1 MAADATTEM
10 LDKIISVLE
19 EMGTKKGIQMN
30 QKITLDEIL
39 ALMFSATRIIME
51 DGTLVEV
58 EVPIKVVGDIHGQY
72 EDMHKLFGVIGKV
85 PDVKMI
91 FLGDYVDRGPQSIE
105 TIIYLLCLKVKFRDR
120 IYSLRRNHETLTVNR
135 IYGCWNECALK
146 SNVNLWRNFQS
157 FYNRM
162 PMAGLISKRVLCM
175 HGGLSPHLTNLE
187 QICQIKHPCEPSD
200 RGLLIDLIWS
210 DPTNKANGWSNSAG
224 DLSYSFGTGVL
235 LSACKLLKIDL
246 IIKPHQ
252 VVQDGYEL
260 MVGEKLITIFSA
272 PNYAGQ
278 FNNVGA
284 IVCVD
289 GSLQS
294 EGSEE
299 VKTAKLKVE
308 KVRRRETNN
317 KKENSRK
324 EEEEKEK
331 RENVTKDVGEKN
343 EERTRRKRILLK
355 IRRLLEKEKTIKNQ
369 VELVMEDLHLFSN
382 GIFSNVYKGLLR
394 QPQHRL
400 IAIKK
405 SWSDQSNQKS
415 MEVQILTMLNRFH
428 HKNIIRLLYKFSQ
441 SYPDQKICTA
451 LVFDFFPMN
460 LHEVRERY
468 GPLSILDVKL
478 YIWQLFRGQAHL
490 EKNNVCHRDIKPQNL
505 LVDHKSGMLKISDF
519 GSSKIMHEK
528 ATSYHYHVTRYYRA
542 PELIL
547 GSVRYRCEID
557 RWSCGCVFGE
567 LLKNHVLFPGRTTH
581 HQLQLVINILGYPNS
596 HDITAMRATT
606 EVLESD
612 DFRDD
617 ITKKPNSHGFKKLI
631 KDADHNALNL
641 LAQVLVYDP
650 VSRLSGPRFLENSY
664 FNELFDPHTRRNG
677 QRIKI
682 LSEKDFKCAVAGDE
696 VLPESV
702 TTEISETSDSPS
714 N

>member
-19 EMGTKKGIQMN
+19 EMGTKKVNSICVITLSTPSSYDHVLAKKVTNEQCFDTLRGIQTN
-30 QKITLDEIL
+30 QKTVSEEIL
-39 ALMFSATRIIME
+39 ALVSTVSRIIME
-51 DGTLVEV
+51 GGMSVRVEV
-58 EVPIKVVGDIHGQY
+58 LIKIIRDIHGQY

-91 FLGDYVDRGPQSIE
+91 FLGDYVNRGPQSIE

-355 IRRLLEKEKTIKNQ
+355 IRR
-369 VELVMEDLHLFSN
+369 
-382 GIFSNVYKGLLR
+382 
-394 QPQHRL
+394 
-400 IAIKK
+400 
-405 SWSDQSNQKS
+405 
-415 MEVQILTMLNRFH
+415 
-428 HKNIIRLLYKFSQ
+428 
-441 SYPDQKICTA
+441 
-451 LVFDFFPMN
+451 
-460 LHEVRERY
+460 
-468 GPLSILDVKL
+468 
-478 YIWQLFRGQAHL
+478 
-490 EKNNVCHRDIKPQNL
+490 
-505 LVDHKSGMLKISDF
+505 
-519 GSSKIMHEK
+519 
-528 ATSYHYHVTRYYRA
+528 
-542 PELIL
+542 
-547 GSVRYRCEID
+547 
-557 RWSCGCVFGE
+557 
-567 LLKNHVLFPGRTTH
+567 
-581 HQLQLVINILGYPNS
+581 
-596 HDITAMRATT
+596 
-606 EVLESD
+606 
-612 DFRDD
+612 
-617 ITKKPNSHGFKKLI
+617 
-631 KDADHNALNL
+631 
-641 LAQVLVYDP
+641 VLVRLANKTC
-650 VSRLSGPRFLENSY
+650 SRNLPDFPSSPYRYVILEVYYTLS
-664 FNELFDPHTRRNG
+664 
-677 QRIKI
+677 
-682 LSEKDFKCAVAGDE
+682 
-696 VLPESV
+696 
-702 TTEISETSDSPS
+702 
-714 N
+714 

>member
-1 MAADATTEM
+1 MAHVVKQTA
-10 LDKIISVLE
+10 E
-19 EMGTKKGIQMN
+19 E
-30 QKITLDEIL
+30 
-39 ALMFSATRIIME
+39 
-51 DGTLVEV
+51 
-58 EVPIKVVGDIHGQY
+58 
-72 EDMHKLFGVIGKV
+72 
-85 PDVKMI
+85 
-91 FLGDYVDRGPQSIE
+91 
-105 TIIYLLCLKVKFRDR
+105 
-120 IYSLRRNHETLTVNR
+120 
-135 IYGCWNECALK
+135 
-146 SNVNLWRNFQS
+146 
-157 FYNRM
+157 
-162 PMAGLISKRVLCM
+162 
-175 HGGLSPHLTNLE
+175 
-187 QICQIKHPCEPSD
+187 
-200 RGLLIDLIWS
+200 
-210 DPTNKANGWSNSAG
+210 
-224 DLSYSFGTGVL
+224 FGT
-235 LSACKLLKIDL
+235 
-246 IIKPHQ
+246 
-252 VVQDGYEL
+252 
-260 MVGEKLITIFSA
+260 
-272 PNYAGQ
+272 
-278 FNNVGA
+278 
-284 IVCVD
+284 
-289 GSLQS
+289 
-294 EGSEE
+294 
-299 VKTAKLKVE
+299 
-308 KVRRRETNN
+308 RET
-317 KKENSRK
+317 
-324 EEEEKEK
+324 
-331 RENVTKDVGEKN
+331 
-343 EERTRRKRILLK
+343 
-355 IRRLLEKEKTIKNQ
+355 NQ

-528 ATSYHYHVTRYYRA
+528 TTSYHYHVTRYYRA

-547 GSVRYRCEID
+547 GSVQYRCEIGNGSCFSSPKFVFIWLD
-557 RWSCGCVFGE
+557 AYRWSCGCVFGE

-581 HQLQLVINILGYPNS
+581 HQLQLVINILGYPSS

-617 ITKKPNSHGFKKLI
+617 LI
-631 KDADHNALNL
+631 KDADHDALYL

-650 VSRLSGPRFLENSY
+650 ISRLSGPRFLENSY

-677 QRIKI
+677 QRIKV
-682 LSEKDFKCAVAGDE
+682 LSEKDLKCAVAGDE
-696 VLPESV
+696 VLPKSV
-702 TTEISETSDSPS
+702 TTEISET
-714 N
+714 

>member
-210 DPTNKANGWSNSAG
+210 DPTNKGDGWFYSPRG
-224 DLSYSFGTGVL
+224 LSYSFGKGVL

-246 IIKPHQ
+246 IIRAHQ

-260 MVGEKLITIFSA
+260 MVGKKLITIFSA

-278 FNNVGA
+278 FNNAGA
-284 IVCVD
+284 VVCIDDELQVTFQQLRIPP
-289 GSLQS
+289 GPTCMRPCPEVACAPGQALILPKIQKAVSVFQITLIASLHY
-294 EGSEE
+294 E
-299 VKTAKLKVE
+299 V
-308 KVRRRETNN
+308 
-317 KKENSRK
+317 SY
-324 EEEEKEK
+324 KEK
-331 RENVTKDVGEKN
+331 
-343 EERTRRKRILLK
+343 ILK
-355 IRRLLEKEKTIKNQ
+355 F
-369 VELVMEDLHLFSN
+369 FSE
-382 GIFSNVYKGLLR
+382 
-394 QPQHRL
+394 Q
-400 IAIKK
+400 KK
-405 SWSDQSNQKS
+405 
-415 MEVQILTMLNRFH
+415 
-428 HKNIIRLLYKFSQ
+428 
-441 SYPDQKICTA
+441 
-451 LVFDFFPMN
+451 
-460 LHEVRERY
+460 
-468 GPLSILDVKL
+468 
-478 YIWQLFRGQAHL
+478 
-490 EKNNVCHRDIKPQNL
+490 
-505 LVDHKSGMLKISDF
+505 
-519 GSSKIMHEK
+519 
-528 ATSYHYHVTRYYRA
+528 
-542 PELIL
+542 
-547 GSVRYRCEID
+547 
-557 RWSCGCVFGE
+557 
-567 LLKNHVLFPGRTTH
+567 
-581 HQLQLVINILGYPNS
+581 
-596 HDITAMRATT
+596 
-606 EVLESD
+606 
-612 DFRDD
+612 
-617 ITKKPNSHGFKKLI
+617 
-631 KDADHNALNL
+631 
-641 LAQVLVYDP
+641 
-650 VSRLSGPRFLENSY
+650 
-664 FNELFDPHTRRNG
+664 RRNEN
-677 QRIKI
+677 R
-682 LSEKDFKCAVAGDE
+682 
-696 VLPESV
+696 
-702 TTEISETSDSPS
+702 
-714 N
+714 